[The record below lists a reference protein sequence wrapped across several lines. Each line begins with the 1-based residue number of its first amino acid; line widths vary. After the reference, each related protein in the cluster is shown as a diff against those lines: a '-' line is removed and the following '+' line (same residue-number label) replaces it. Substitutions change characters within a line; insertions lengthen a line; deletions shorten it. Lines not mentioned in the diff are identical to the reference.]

1 LVNHEAMVEILKEL
15 KCKNWILQT
24 FKNFLQTSI
33 LAWFNLNF
41 DGQQEGQTYQIMQ
54 YSFVY
59 WDTKLISF
67 I

>member
-1 LVNHEAMVEILKEL
+1 MVEIWKEL

-41 DGQQEGQTYQIMQ
+41 DGQQEGQTYQIM
-54 YSFVY
+54 
-59 WDTKLISF
+59 
-67 I
+67 